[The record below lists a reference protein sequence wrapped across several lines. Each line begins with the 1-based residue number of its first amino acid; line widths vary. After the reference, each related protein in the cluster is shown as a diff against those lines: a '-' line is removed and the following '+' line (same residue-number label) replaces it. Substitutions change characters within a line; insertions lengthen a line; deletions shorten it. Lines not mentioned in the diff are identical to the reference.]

1 MNWAKWKGMADSVY
15 ELLEPYLSKPEHRY
29 RSEHT
34 PSSSVLLATK
44 DYISRLTTLHLA
56 DLKTKE
62 PQALAQELDRN
73 GLLLRTLASRSH
85 KAVIHSSDNLSVIP
99 PALHE
104 ITSSAKSLKDAI
116 PLLDEEALRFTTA
129 YSKTSSENRTL
140 DRRKRATQLSRNVD
154 KISDILE
161 LPTLLASVISSASTS
176 TSASGTN
183 FSTAL
188 DLFAHIKRLSMLH
201 PNSAIVKSVLVEAEE
216 AMKDMTSNL
225 ITSLRG
231 QNIRLAAAIRTIG
244 WLRRVAPELSSPIS
258 STSKSGLTS
267 AAAAAP
273 TTDEG
278 VFGSLFLTARLA
290 NLLNMLEA
298 LSPLRDLA
306 DQETSRRLSQP
317 STTASKPPLQVVRKF
332 SSSSAYSSTAGQQ
345 TERYLKRY
353 IEIFREQSFATVS
366 MYRNVFP
373 PPTHDSSASD
383 LPSLLFPLPPALSTF
398 PLHLVN
404 LLTSTLKAYLPN
416 ITDPTAR
423 ESLLTQVLYAAGSL
437 GRLGADFGMMI
448 ALLDDDKNDDD
459 DDEHEFSGKHNEHDG
474 SIAQTAEN
482 DADESRQVEQ
492 ERPEPE
498 QQDTETDIA
507 RMPEWVRVMKKHRI
521 QAGRLEA
528 LAAGQDQAG
537 VRRDSS
543 ETVVK

>member
-1 MNWAKWKGMADSVY
+1 MADSIY
-15 ELLEPYLSKPEHRY
+15 ELLEPHLSNPAQRDHGDSSY
-29 RSEHT
+29 
-34 PSSSVLLATK
+34 PSSVTAATK
-44 DYISRLTTLHLA
+44 NYLSRLTTTHLA
-56 DLKTKE
+56 DLTTRE
-62 PQALAQELDRN
+62 PQSLTQASDRN
-73 GLLLRTLASRSH
+73 DLLLRTLASRSH
-85 KAVIHSSDNLSVIP
+85 KAVINSSDNLSTLP
-99 PALHE
+99 SALDE
-104 ITSSAKSLKDAI
+104 ITSSAKSLKDAV
-116 PLLDEEALRFTTA
+116 PRLDEEALRFSTT
-129 YSKTSSENRTL
+129 YSKTTSENRTL

-161 LPTLLASVISSASTS
+161 LPTLLASVVSSASTS

-188 DLFAHIKRLSMLH
+188 DLFAHIKRLSILH
-201 PNSAIVKSVLVEAEE
+201 PDSSIVKSVLAEAEE

-225 ITSLRG
+225 VTSLRG

-244 WLRRVAPELSSPIS
+244 WLRRVAPELSVPPTSTS
-258 STSKSGLTS
+258 TSTSTSKPGASS
-267 AAAAAP
+267 ATAATA
-273 TTDEG
+273 DEG
-278 VFGSLFLTARLA
+278 LFGALFLTARLA

-306 DQETSRRLSQP
+306 DHEISRRLSQP
-317 STTASKPPLQVVRKF
+317 VATNRTPPQPVRKP
-332 SSSSAYSSTAGQQ
+332 SSSSAYSSITGQQ

-373 PPTHDSSASD
+373 PHTHESSTTD
-383 LPSLLFPLPPALSTF
+383 PPSLLLPLPPALSTF

-404 LLTSTLKAYLPN
+404 LLTSTLKTYLPN
-416 ITDPTAR
+416 ITDPSAR

-448 ALLDDDKNDDD
+448 ALLED
-459 DDEHEFSGKHNEHDG
+459 DDEEGRESNESHDKHCDNTTQSTDDKM
-474 SIAQTAEN
+474 AEN
-482 DADESRQVEQ
+482 SQGEKED
-492 ERPEPE
+492 PEPE
-498 QQDTETDIA
+498 HEEIETEITQI
-507 RMPEWVRVMKKHRI
+507 PEWVRVMKKHRI

-537 VRRDSS
+537 LRRGSS

>member
-1 MNWAKWKGMADSVY
+1 MADSIY
-15 ELLEPYLSKPEHRY
+15 ELLEPYLSNPEHTDHGD
-29 RSEHT
+29 SVH
-34 PSSSVLLATK
+34 PSSVFTATRN
-44 DYISRLTTLHLA
+44 YLSRLTTLHLA
-56 DLKTKE
+56 DLTTKE
-62 PQALAQELDRN
+62 PQSLAQESDRN

-85 KAVIHSSDNLSVIP
+85 KAVIHSSDNLSTLP
-99 PALHE
+99 SSLDALC
-104 ITSSAKSLKDAI
+104 SSVKSLKDAV
-116 PLLDEEALRFTTA
+116 PQLDQEALRFSTT
-129 YSKTSSENRTL
+129 YSKTTSENRTL
-140 DRRKRATQLSRNVD
+140 DRRKRATQLSHNVD

-161 LPTLLASVISSASTS
+161 LPTLLASVISSASAN

-188 DLFAHIKRLSMLH
+188 DLFAHIKRLSILH
-201 PNSAIVKSVLVEAEE
+201 PDSAIVKSVLAEAEE

-244 WLRRVAPELSSPIS
+244 WLRRVAPELSTPTT
-258 STSKSGLTS
+258 STSKPGAIS
-267 AAAAAP
+267 ATAS

-278 VFGSLFLTARLA
+278 LFGYLFLTARLA

-317 STTASKPPLQVVRKF
+317 TTAYKTPPQPVRKPSL
-332 SSSSAYSSTAGQQ
+332 SSGYSSITGQQ

-373 PPTHDSSASD
+373 PPAPESSAAD
-383 LPSLLFPLPPALSTF
+383 PPSLLLPLPPALSTF
-398 PLHLVN
+398 PLHLVD

-416 ITDPTAR
+416 INDPSAR

-448 ALLDDDKNDDD
+448 ALLDEDDQ
-459 DDEHEFSGKHNEHDG
+459 EHQSNERHD
-474 SIAQTAEN
+474 SRDEN
-482 DADESRQVEQ
+482 DAQTTEGDTNRNEQ
-492 ERPEPE
+492 DGKEEPKPEHA
-498 QQDTETDIA
+498 DTEPDTA
-507 RMPEWVRVMKKHRI
+507 QMPEWVRVMKKHRI

-537 VRRDSS
+537 IRRGSS

>member
-1 MNWAKWKGMADSVY
+1 MADSIH
-15 ELLEPYLSKPEHRY
+15 ELLEPYLSSPAPRDHSDSIY
-29 RSEHT
+29 A
-34 PSSSVLLATK
+34 SSIVASTK
-44 DYISRLTTLHLA
+44 NYLSSLTKLHIV
-56 DLKTKE
+56 DLTTKE
-62 PQALAQELDRN
+62 PQSLAQASDRN
-73 GLLLRTLASRSH
+73 DLQLRTLASRSH
-85 KAVIHSSDNLSVIP
+85 KAVINSSDHLATLPS
-99 PALHE
+99 ALDE
-104 ITSSAKSLKDAI
+104 ITSSAKSLKDAV
-116 PLLDEEALRFTTA
+116 PLLDEEALRFSTT
-129 YSKTSSENRTL
+129 YSKTTSENKTL
-140 DRRKRATQLSRNVD
+140 DRRKKATQLSRNVD

-188 DLFAHIKRLSMLH
+188 DLFAHIKRLSILH
-201 PNSAIVKSVLVEAEE
+201 PDSAIVKSVLAEAEE

-225 ITSLRG
+225 INSLRG

-244 WLRRVAPELSSPIS
+244 WLRRVAPELSYP
-258 STSKSGLTS
+258 STSASKPGLS
-267 AAAAAP
+267 SP
-273 TTDEG
+273 TAVATDEG
-278 VFGSLFLTARLA
+278 FFGALFLTARLA

-317 STTASKPPLQVVRKF
+317 ATINKNLSQPVRKP
-332 SSSSAYSSTAGQQ
+332 SSSSGYSSITGQQ

-373 PPTHDSSASD
+373 PSTHESSATD
-383 LPSLLFPLPPALSTF
+383 PPSLLLPLPPALSTF

-416 ITDPTAR
+416 VTDQAAR

-448 ALLDDDKNDDD
+448 ALLDE
-459 DDEHEFSGKHNEHDG
+459 DDEEHETNEKHEKHDER
-474 SIAQTAEN
+474 ITQPTDN
-482 DADESRQVEQ
+482 DSTRNGQ
-492 ERPEPE
+492 EEKGNPEPE
-498 QQDTETDIA
+498 YDDIESEA
-507 RMPEWVRVMKKHRI
+507 IHIPEWARVMKKHRI

-537 VRRDSS
+537 LRRGSS

>member
-1 MNWAKWKGMADSVY
+1 MADAVY
-15 ELLEPYLSKPEHRY
+15 ELLEPYLSKPEHRDRLEY
-29 RSEHT
+29 T
-34 PSSSVLLATK
+34 QPSSVLLATK
-44 DYISRLTTLHLA
+44 NYLSRLTTLRLA
-56 DLKTKE
+56 DLTTKE

-85 KAVIHSSDNLSVIP
+85 KAVIHSSDNLSVLP

-188 DLFAHIKRLSMLH
+188 DLFAHIKRLSILH
-201 PNSAIVKSVLVEAEE
+201 PDSTIVKSVLVEAEE

-244 WLRRVAPELSSPIS
+244 WLRRVAPELSTPIT

-267 AAAAAP
+267 ATAS
-273 TTDEG
+273 TIDEG
-278 VFGSLFLTARLA
+278 AFGSLFLTARLA

-317 STTASKPPLQVVRKF
+317 SITASKPPLQLVRKP
-332 SSSSAYSSTAGQQ
+332 SSSSAYSSIAGQQ

-373 PPTHDSSASD
+373 PPTHDSFPSD
-383 LPSLLFPLPPALSTF
+383 PPSLLFPLPPALSTF

-416 ITDPTAR
+416 ITDPAAR

-448 ALLDDDKNDDD
+448 ALLDDDNDETDEHESNGK
-459 DDEHEFSGKHNEHDG
+459 DDEHDE
-474 SIAQTAEN
+474 SIAQTAYN
-482 DADESRQVEQ
+482 DTDESRQMEQ
-492 ERPEPE
+492 DQPNPE

-521 QAGRLEA
+521 QAERLEA

-537 VRRDSS
+537 VRRNSS
-543 ETVVK
+543 ETAVK